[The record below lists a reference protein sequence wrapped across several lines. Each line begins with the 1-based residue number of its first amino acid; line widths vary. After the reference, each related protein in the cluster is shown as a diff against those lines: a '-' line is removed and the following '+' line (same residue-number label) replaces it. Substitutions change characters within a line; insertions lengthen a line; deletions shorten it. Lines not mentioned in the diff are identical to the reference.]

1 MPERADPP
9 AGLDEVADR
18 LYGLPPGDFVEAR
31 DEAVARARAD
41 GDRELARAIGKLRRP
56 TRAAWLANL
65 LARHRAEQVEGLA
78 GLAAGLADA
87 QRSLDGPALRELSSR
102 RHRLVA
108 AMARDAGRLAREAG
122 DPAGEPVLR
131 ELQGIL
137 EAALARPEVAAEVRA
152 GRLTRAISYSGFGP
166 ESDADAW
173 AVPPPRPAPARAAPA
188 DDEADDDATTADRD
202 RAAERE
208 RAEAAKRR
216 AAAEREVADAERE
229 AADARDRQEDAE
241 AARDAARERHEAVKE
256 RIAELTAELDR
267 ARDDERAG
275 GAEVRAATAA
285 ARDAVRAA
293 GAAAARAER
302 ARARLADL

>member
-1 MPERADPP
+1 MPEHADPP

-18 LYGLPPGDFVEAR
+18 LYGLPPGEFVPAR

-41 GDRELARAIGKLRRP
+41 GDRELARAIGRLRRP

-65 LARHRAEQVEGLA
+65 LARHRAEQVAGLA

-87 QRSLDGPALRELSSR
+87 QRSLDGAALRELSSR

-122 DPAGEPVLR
+122 EPAGEPVLR

-152 GRLTRAISYSGFGP
+152 GRLTRAVSYSGFGP
-166 ESDADAW
+166 ESDTGAGVA
-173 AVPPPRPAPARAAPA
+173 PPRPAPAGRDGVGAGRDGAAA
-188 DDEADDDATTADRD
+188 ERD

-208 RAEAAKRR
+208 RAAAAQRR
-216 AAAEREVADAERE
+216 AAAERELAEAERE
-229 AADARDRQEDAE
+229 AAAARADQDDAE

-275 GAEVRAATAA
+275 GAEVRATAAA